1 MENNLVQT
9 IHHMELAQLVQDDAN
24 STPMIQTSS
33 SNSLL
38 VSENVRQRNGS
49 IEVKGVSDMLSATF
63 SLSSRSLDEPDEDSD
78 SSSVVYRRSKD
89 TVEQSISPQEEKN
102 DQTDQAG
109 QAEQVNSSGQ
119 PTEVDQKDHPV

>member
-1 MENNLVQT
+1 MQT

-63 SLSSRSLDEPDEDSD
+63 SLSSRSREDGQDIPLSEMARLIKLDKL
-78 SSSVVYRRSKD
+78 SK
-89 TVEQSISPQEEKN
+89 
-102 DQTDQAG
+102 
-109 QAEQVNSSGQ
+109 
-119 PTEVDQKDHPV
+119 